1 MTCILF
7 SFQDQHLSEVR
18 RLQVKLEE
26 QEEKSKTLDDVNLVL
41 RAQLDNAGEN
51 NNSLITDLKR
61 LASDWEKLNR
71 ESAERVCNC

>member
-1 MTCILF
+1 M
-7 SFQDQHLSEVR
+7 SEVR

-51 NNSLITDLKR
+51 NTSLINDLKR
-61 LASDWEKLNR
+61 LATDWEKLNR
-71 ESAERVCNC
+71 ESAERVCTKNKNSKAFHT